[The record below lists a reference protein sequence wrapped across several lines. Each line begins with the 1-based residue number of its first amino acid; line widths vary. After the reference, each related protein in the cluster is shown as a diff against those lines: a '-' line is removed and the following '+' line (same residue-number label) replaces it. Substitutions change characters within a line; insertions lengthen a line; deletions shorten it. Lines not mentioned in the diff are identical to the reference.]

1 MNEKAKISWTLRQEG
16 EKLIS
21 GVEMDVCPADILIG
35 LKALFTET
43 IKTLSEEL
51 GVSEAFTRELIL
63 QLINKEEDNE

>member
-35 LKALFTET
+35 LKALIYRNYKNLVGRIRCIRGFY
-43 IKTLSEEL
+43 EE
-51 GVSEAFTRELIL
+51 
-63 QLINKEEDNE
+63 INSAAYQQGGRQ